1 MSRLQDHSWRVKYSA
16 DDGDLIAEFY
26 IPALACAVRY
36 DRTTGYFSADTL
48 TLALR
53 GIEGLVRNEGHMRL
67 IVGCTL
73 DAPEVAAIERGLELR
88 DAIAQ
93 RLLTVPLA
101 PTLPAHAPALELL
114 AWLVAHGI
122 LEVKVAVPCDAQR
135 CPLPG
140 PALFHEKSGIL
151 EDQTGAILAFS
162 GSLNETAAGWQSNW
176 ESFHVYTGWSGG
188 VAHIA
193 EEEKTFARL
202 WNDQAQRALVVP
214 IPDAVRQNLLR
225 FLPPDGQLPQR
236 LQQSEEIPPLPR
248 GGGPEGRGGL
258 PSNHPGAD
266 APPLLAKEGN
276 QESER
281 IDNPRQVIWSFLHRA
296 PALPNGGERIGEATS
311 AVQPWPHQI
320 RAFQRMYDAWPPRLL
335 IADEVGLG
343 KTIQAGLVL
352 RQAWLAG
359 KAQRILILAPK
370 AVLQQWQIE
379 LREKFNLNWPIYDGQ
394 KLHWHPSPGLRA
406 LQSTS
411 QAVSR
416 QEWHRRPAVLASS
429 QLMRRADRAPELLND
444 AEPWDLI
451 ILDEAHHA
459 RRKGGGLSHDNQ
471 PNQLL
476 RLMRQLRQRTAGLIL
491 LTATPM
497 QISPV
502 EVWDLLALLG
512 LPPTWE
518 LDAFLRFFEL
528 AAAPLPHN
536 QQLAQMAE
544 LFRAAEA
551 EYGAVS
557 TAIAQ
562 TFMPG
567 QSRLKAGKVLNILR
581 AASQVAF
588 NSLESDERRAAVQ
601 LMKAYTPLRRLISR
615 HTRPLLRRYHQAGKL
630 PLRIADRQVTDRFV
644 TLTPA
649 ERSVYD
655 AVEDYIATTYQ
666 NAADTERTAVGFVM
680 TIYRRRLA
688 SSFHALHRTLEKR
701 LAATR
706 GDQPD
711 LFAQDV
717 ALAEDVL
724 DDDIAE
730 DAMDAD
736 DAAQL
741 EQAALNREEQ
751 SDIER
756 LLGLIRALPPDT
768 KAGRLLAELQTLR
781 AQGYPQAMIFTQ
793 YTDTLDF
800 LRELLVTDFGAA
812 VLCFSGR
819 GGEIRDGAGWRVI
832 ARDDIKQRF
841 RAGQAEILLCTDAA
855 AEGLNFQFCG
865 ALLNYDMPWN
875 PMRVEQRI
883 GRIDRLGQQF
893 PVIRIVNLHYED
905 TVETD
910 VYLALRERIQ
920 LFETFVGRLQ
930 PILAKLP
937 GAFAQTALQ
946 DADQR
951 QKTRHDLLDDLKRD
965 LEQPAPGGL
974 DLDEVTEAAL
984 EMPPRPPALYD
995 LQDLGRLLK
1004 RPELLPPGI
1013 EVAKTGGKKDRAWQQ
1028 PGMLEAVRVTTDPV
1042 YYEEHADSVELWSPG
1057 NPLFPSEPLSG
1068 EIDYPTEAAFRA
1080 VLTGPASSYPAKNPV
1095 LGPD

>member
-1 MSRLQDHSWRVKYSA
+1 MNRLQDHPWRVKYSA
-16 DDGDLIAEFY
+16 DDGDLIADFY

-53 GIEGLVRNEGHMRL
+53 GIEGLIRNQGHLRL

-73 DAPEVAAIERGLELR
+73 DAPEVAAIERGRVLR
-88 DAIAQ
+88 DTIAQ

-101 PTLPAHAPALELL
+101 PALPVQAAALELL
-114 AWLVAHGI
+114 AWLVAHDI

-135 CPLPG
+135 RPLPG
-140 PALFHEKSGIL
+140 PALFHEKSGII
-151 EDQTGAILAFS
+151 EDQTGATLAFS
-162 GSLNETAAGWQSNW
+162 GSLNETAAGWQNNW

-188 VAHIA
+188 AAHIA

-202 WNDQAQRALVVP
+202 WNDQAPRARVIP
-214 IPDAVRQNLLR
+214 IPDAVRQNLLQ

-236 LQQSEEIPPLPR
+236 LRDHKFSK
-248 GGGPEGRGGL
+248 PE
-258 PSNHPGAD
+258 PTSKPVPD
-266 APPLLAKEGN
+266 VPEP
-276 QESER
+276 
-281 IDNPRQVIWSFLHRA
+281 INPRPVIWSFIRRA
-296 PALPNGGERIGEATS
+296 PAFPNGGERIGEATS

-320 RAFQRMYDAWPPRLL
+320 RAFQRMYDAWPPKLL

-359 KAQRILILAPK
+359 KARRILILAPK

-394 KLHWHPSPGLRA
+394 KLHGYPSPGLRA
-406 LQSTS
+406 VQATST
-411 QAVSR
+411 AVSR
-416 QEWHRRPAVLASS
+416 HDWHRHPFVLASS
-429 QLMRRADRAPELLND
+429 QLMRRTDRAQELLHD

-459 RRKGGGLSHDNQ
+459 RRKGGGLGPDQQ

-476 RLMRQLRQRTAGLIL
+476 RLMRHLRQRTAGLIL

-512 LPPTWE
+512 LPPQWE
-518 LDAFLRFFEL
+518 LAAFMRFFEQ
-528 AAAPLPHN
+528 AAAPLPNNH
-536 QQLAQMAE
+536 QLADMAT
-544 LFRAAEA
+544 LFRAVEA
-551 EYGAVS
+551 KYGKVS
-557 TAIAQ
+557 RADAQ

-567 QSRLKAGKVLNILR
+567 QNPLKASKVLNTLR
-581 AASQVAF
+581 AGAEIAF
-588 NSLESDERRAAVQ
+588 NELQTDERRAAVR
-601 LMKAYTPLRRLISR
+601 LMKAHTPLRRLISR
-615 HTRPLLRRYHQAGKL
+615 HTRQLLRRYHQSGTL
-630 PLRIADRQVTDRFV
+630 TLRIADRHVTDRFV
-644 TLTPA
+644 TLTAA
-649 ERSVYD
+649 ERQVYD

-666 NAADTERTAVGFVM
+666 NATDTERTAVGFVM

-688 SSFHALHRTLEKR
+688 SSFHALRRTLEKR
-701 LAATR
+701 LDATR
-706 GDQPD
+706 GDRPD
-711 LFAQDV
+711 LLTHDA

-724 DDDIAE
+724 DDDTAE
-730 DAMDAD
+730 EAMDTD
-736 DAAQL
+736 DAVQL

-751 SDIER
+751 HDIEW
-756 LLGLIRALPPDT
+756 LLSLICALPPDT
-768 KAGRLLAELQTLR
+768 KAISLLAEIQTLR
-781 AQGYPQAMIFTQ
+781 TQGYPQAMIFTQ

-800 LRELLVTDFGAA
+800 LRELLVSDFGAA

-819 GGEIRDGAGWRVI
+819 GGEIRDGAGWRVLS
-832 ARDDIKQRF
+832 RDDIKQRF

-865 ALLNYDMPWN
+865 ALINYDMPWN

-893 PVIRIVNLHYED
+893 PAIRIVNLHYAD
-905 TVETD
+905 TIETD
-910 VYLALRERIQ
+910 IYMALRDRIQ

-937 GAFAQTALQ
+937 SAFTQTTLQ
-946 DADQR
+946 AANQR
-951 QKTRHDLLDDLKRD
+951 EKARYDLLDDLKRD
-965 LEQPAPGGL
+965 LAQPAPGGF
-974 DLDEVTEAAL
+974 DLDEVIDDAL
-984 EMPPRPPALYD
+984 EMPQRPPALYD
-995 LQDLGRLLK
+995 LDDLNRVLQ
-1004 RPELLPPGI
+1004 RPELLPAGI
-1013 EVAKTGGKKDRAWQQ
+1013 EVSTMAVGRKDFAWQQ
-1028 PGMLEAVRVTTDPV
+1028 PGMLEPVRVTTDPL
-1042 YYEEHADSVELWSPG
+1042 YFEQHADSMELWSPG
-1057 NPLFPSEPLSG
+1057 NPLFPNEPLSG
-1068 EIDYPTEAAFRA
+1068 EIDKPDQA
-1080 VLTGPASSYPAKNPV
+1080 VFQAILADPART
-1095 LGPD
+1095 L

>member
-1 MSRLQDHSWRVKYSA
+1 MNRLQDHAWRVKYSA

-53 GIEGLVRNEGHMRL
+53 GIEGLVRNQGHMRL

-73 DAPEVAAIERGLELR
+73 DAPEVAAIERGLALR

-101 PTLPAHAPALELL
+101 PILPVNAAALELL
-114 AWLVAHGI
+114 AWLVAQGI
-122 LEVKVAVPCDAQR
+122 LEVKVAVPCDAR
-135 CPLPG
+135 RRPLPG

-151 EDQTGAILAFS
+151 EDQTGDILAFS

-176 ESFHVYTGWSGG
+176 ESFHVYPSWSGG
-188 VAHIA
+188 AAHLA
-193 EEEKTFARL
+193 KEEKTFARL
-202 WNDQAQRALVVP
+202 WSDQAQRALVVP
-214 IPDAVRQNLLR
+214 IPDAVRQNLLQ

-236 LQQSEEIPPLPR
+236 LHR
-248 GGGPEGRGGL
+248 
-258 PSNHPGAD
+258 H
-266 APPLLAKEGN
+266 APPPPQPTPKPEPETPPPA
-276 QESER
+276 
-281 IDNPRQVIWSFLHRA
+281 NPRQVIWSFLRCA
-296 PALPNGGERIGEATS
+296 SALPNGGERIGEATS

-320 RAFQRMYDAWPPRLL
+320 RAFQRMYDAWPPKLL

-343 KTIQAGLVL
+343 KTIQAGLLL

-394 KLHWHPSPGLRA
+394 KLHWQPSPGLRA
-406 LQSTS
+406 LQPTP

-416 QEWHRRPAVLASS
+416 QDWHRQPFILASS
-429 QLMRRADRAPELLND
+429 QLMRRADRTPELLRD

-451 ILDEAHHA
+451 VLDEAHHA
-459 RRKGGGLSHDNQ
+459 RRKGGGLGQDQQ

-512 LPPTWE
+512 LPPSWE
-518 LDAFLRFFEL
+518 VAAFLRFFEQ
-528 AAAPLPHN
+528 AAAPLPPN
-536 QQLAQMAE
+536 QQLADLAA
-544 LFRAAEA
+544 LFRAVEA

-557 TAIAQ
+557 TADAQ
-562 TFMPG
+562 TLMPG
-567 QSRLKAGKVLNILR
+567 QSKLKAGKVLNILR
-581 AASQVAF
+581 AGSVVAF
-588 NSLESDERRAAVQ
+588 NALETDERRAAVQ
-601 LMKAYTPLRRLISR
+601 LMKAHTPLRRLISR
-615 HTRPLLRRYHQAGKL
+615 HTRQLLRRYHQAGKL
-630 PLRIADRQVTDRFV
+630 TLRIADRQVADRFV

-649 ERSVYD
+649 ERQVYD

-666 NAADTERTAVGFVM
+666 NAAESERTAVGFVM

-688 SSFHALHRTLEKR
+688 SSFHALRRTLEKR

-706 GDQPD
+706 GDRSD
-711 LFAQDV
+711 LFAQDA

-730 DAMDAD
+730 DPMDAD

-756 LLGLIRALPPDT
+756 LLGMIRVLPPDT
-768 KAGRLLAELQTLR
+768 KAGCLLAELKTLR

-800 LRELLVTDFGAA
+800 LRERLVTDYGAV

-832 ARDDIKQRF
+832 SRDDIKQRF

-865 ALLNYDMPWN
+865 ALINYDMPWN
-875 PMRVEQRI
+875 PMRVE
-883 GRIDRLGQQF
+883 
-893 PVIRIVNLHYED
+893 
-905 TVETD
+905 
-910 VYLALRERIQ
+910 
-920 LFETFVGRLQ
+920 
-930 PILAKLP
+930 
-937 GAFAQTALQ
+937 
-946 DADQR
+946 
-951 QKTRHDLLDDLKRD
+951 
-965 LEQPAPGGL
+965 
-974 DLDEVTEAAL
+974 
-984 EMPPRPPALYD
+984 
-995 LQDLGRLLK
+995 
-1004 RPELLPPGI
+1004 
-1013 EVAKTGGKKDRAWQQ
+1013 
-1028 PGMLEAVRVTTDPV
+1028 
-1042 YYEEHADSVELWSPG
+1042 
-1057 NPLFPSEPLSG
+1057 
-1068 EIDYPTEAAFRA
+1068 
-1080 VLTGPASSYPAKNPV
+1080 
-1095 LGPD
+1095 